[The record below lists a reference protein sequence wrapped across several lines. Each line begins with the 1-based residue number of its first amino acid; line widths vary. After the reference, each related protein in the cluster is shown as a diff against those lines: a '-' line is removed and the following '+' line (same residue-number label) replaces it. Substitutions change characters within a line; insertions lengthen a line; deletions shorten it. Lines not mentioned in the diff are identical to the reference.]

1 MNCCFYRRN
10 TDINKSIHRTR
21 KKTLQQ
27 FLSSDESPQSLAPSH
42 NNCFDMHFPL
52 SQRKEPKDRKR
63 TLIHIRRKVTGFQE
77 SWELPLMPLF
87 SKKENI
93 FIHLY
98 SFGYISVRSDVNLV
112 TFGKL
117 HFLRSVSSLNN
128 KLSKWFPLFRPVIP
142 FYTHWKCWKISSYW
156 MFPVGTERKYVNFQ

>member
-1 MNCCFYRRN
+1 MNGCFYRRN
-10 TDINKSIHRTR
+10 TDINKSIYKTR

-42 NNCFDMHFPL
+42 NNSFDMHFPL
-52 SQRKEPKDRKR
+52 SQRREPKDRKR
-63 TLIHIRRKVTGFQE
+63 TLIHIRRKVIGFQE

-87 SKKENI
+87 SKKETI

-112 TFGKL
+112 TFVDEILTGKP
-117 HFLRSVSSLNN
+117 HFFVQCLIFEQETIKMIS
-128 KLSKWFPLFRPVIP
+128 P
-142 FYTHWKCWKISSYW
+142 FQANDP
-156 MFPVGTERKYVNFQ
+156 FL